1 MVGALRETAGLP
13 APATQCWDT
22 RRLQKARPLY
32 RPSRPRRVGKRVNG
46 KASRNARE
54 QPKEAGDG
62 VQPANRQLRPSRGD
76 QSADSC
82 IGHLPKHPDNIIEE
96 NAAGPLTVGPEM
108 PSARYRPKPRKASG
122 TTAQPNRRT
131 ARPAISAPPADRS
144 IHSRHAPVAGLSR
157 AAVGPPA
164 PPSSALVSHRQPYPD
179 HTDLV

>member
-1 MVGALRETAGLP
+1 M
-13 APATQCWDT
+13 
-22 RRLQKARPLY
+22 
-32 RPSRPRRVGKRVNG
+32 NG

-144 IHSRHAPVAGLSR
+144 ISFAPCACRRPIASGSRATCTTIIGACLAPTTLSR
-157 AAVGPPA
+157 P
-164 PPSSALVSHRQPYPD
+164 HR
-179 HTDLV
+179 